1 MDKKTTRR
9 VYGYTCSY
17 LLLALSLHIANHFF
31 FEKYFVQ
38 YLALY
43 IPLMM
48 PQHMMVLRKNGKMV
62 FDDTTYLLMSIFMM
76 VVSMVLYTLF
86 FFL

>member
-31 FEKYFVQ
+31 IEKHFLEF
-38 YLALY
+38 LALY

-48 PQHMMVLRKNGKMV
+48 PQHMMGLRQKGKMV
-62 FDDTTYLLMSIFMM
+62 FDDTTYLLMFIFMM

-86 FFL
+86 YFL

>member
-17 LLLALSLHIANHFF
+17 LLLTLSLHIANHFF
-31 FEKYFVQ
+31 FESHFLQ
-38 YLALY
+38 NMALY
-43 IPLMM
+43 IPFMM
-48 PQHMMVLRKNGKMV
+48 PLHMMGLRQKGKMV
-62 FDDTTYLLMSIFMM
+62 FDDTTYLLMFIFMM

-86 FFL
+86 YFL

>member
-9 VYGYTCSY
+9 IYGYTCSY
-17 LLLALSLHIANHFF
+17 LLLVLSLHVANHFF
-31 FEKYFVQ
+31 FESYFIQ
-38 YLALY
+38 CLALY

-48 PQHMMVLRKNGKMV
+48 PQHMMGLRQKGKMV
-62 FDDTTYLLMSIFMM
+62 FDDTTYLLMFIFMM

-86 FFL
+86 YFL

>member
-17 LLLALSLHIANHFF
+17 LLLTLSLHIANHFF
-31 FEKYFVQ
+31 FESHFVQ

-48 PQHMMVLRKNGKMV
+48 PQHMMLLRQKGKMV
-62 FDDTTYLLMSIFMM
+62 FDDTTYLLMFIFMM

>member
-1 MDKKTTRR
+1 MDKETTRR

-17 LLLALSLHIANHFF
+17 LLLGLSLHIANHFF
-31 FEKYFVQ
+31 FES
-38 YLALY
+38 YLLHNVALY

-48 PQHMMVLRKNGKMV
+48 PQHMMWLRQKGKMA
-62 FDDTTYLLMSIFMM
+62 FNDITYLLMFIFMM

-86 FFL
+86 YFL